1 MARTIDISSVPVD
14 KRQRPDFVN
23 LYSQIQAAINNPAWV
38 IAFCVHE
45 AGHKIYISRFGVT
58 GFQFLG
64 PRITYDPRQ
73 DTFDGFPAAVTTTTP
88 PKPLT
93 AVGFNFD
100 QWLAGIAQTK
110 AAGGVFARVL
120 TPAPDGGDED
130 DKEEFLDACISLHT
144 AMPNLYFDEES
155 VWQEAQEAITKELR
169 SPVFRKECWD
179 EANKIRQEIF
189 GY

>member
-1 MARTIDISSVPVD
+1 MACTIDISSVPVD

-23 LYSQIQAAINNPAWV
+23 LYSQIQAAINNPNWV
-38 IAFCVHE
+38 TAFCVRE
-45 AGHKIYISRFGVT
+45 AGYKIYISRFGVT

-64 PRITYDPRQ
+64 PRITYDPQQ

-93 AVGFNFD
+93 AGGFNFD
-100 QWLAGIAQTK
+100 QWLASIAQTK
-110 AAGGVFARVL
+110 AAGAIFARVL
-120 TPAPDGGDED
+120 TSAPDRGDEN
-130 DKEEFLDACISLHT
+130 DKEQFLDACISLHT
-144 AMPNLYFDEES
+144 AMPNLYFDEEA

-169 SPVFRKECWD
+169 SPDFRRECWD